1 MTLGTLDRKN
11 ALRLAAGVAV
21 ILFLRFVVMADRNQT
36 VVEVSETVPAAEKRL
51 QRLRQIAATVPG
63 KETLLKQVTAELD
76 AREKGMLKAETG
88 AQAQA
93 QLAELLHATGAANG
107 IDIRG
112 MEDWR
117 VKPLANDYGEV
128 SVTVR
133 FTCKIEQLV
142 NFLASLANVPQLL
155 STNQMA
161 INGGTDPKNKS
172 VQVRLSLSGVVAKK
186 IAQEKKTGSTL

>member
-1 MTLGTLDRKN
+1 MNLGTLDRKN

-36 VVEVSETVPAAEKRL
+36 VVQASESVPMAEKRL
-51 QRLRQIAATVPG
+51 ERLRQIASTVPG
-63 KETLLKQVTAELD
+63 KEALSKQVAAELET
-76 AREKGMLKAETG
+76 REQGMLKAETG

-142 NFLASLANVPQLL
+142 NFLAALANVPQLL
-155 STNQMA
+155 STNQVA

-172 VQVRLSLSGVVAKK
+172 VQVRLSLSGVVSKK

>member
-1 MTLGTLDRKN
+1 MTFGTLDRKN
-11 ALRLAAGVAV
+11 AVRLAIGVAA
-21 ILFLRFVVMADRNQT
+21 ILILRFVVMADRNPA
-36 VVEVSETVPAAEKRL
+36 VVGVTDSVPMAEKRL
-51 QRLRQIAATVPG
+51 EILRQSAATVPG
-63 KETLLKQVTAELD
+63 KETLLRQVNAEL
-76 AREKGMLKAETG
+76 ATREKGMLKAETG

-128 SVTVR
+128 SVSVR

-142 NFLASLANVPQLL
+142 NFLAALANVPQLL
-155 STNQMA
+155 STNQIA
-161 INGGTDPKNKS
+161 INGTADAKNKS
-172 VQVRLSLSGVVAKK
+172 IQVRLSLSGVVSKK

>member
-1 MTLGTLDRKN
+1 VNVGTLDRKN
-11 ALRLAAGVAV
+11 ALRLLAGVAI
-21 ILFLRFVVMADRNQT
+21 ILFLRYVVMADRNPT
-36 VVEVSETVPAAEKRL
+36 VVGVSESVPMAERRL
-51 QRLRQIAATVPG
+51 ERLRQIAATVPG
-63 KETLLKQVTAELD
+63 KETLLKEVTAELST
-76 AREKGMLKAETG
+76 REQGMLKAETG

-93 QLAELLHATGAANG
+93 QLADVLHTTGAANG

-117 VKPLANDYGEV
+117 VKPLAKDYGEV

-155 STNQMA
+155 STNQIA
-161 INGGTDPKNKS
+161 INGTTDPKNKS
-172 VQVRLSLSGVVAKK
+172 VQVRLSLSGVVSKK
-186 IAQEKKTGSTL
+186 IAEEKKTGSTL